1 MNEKP
6 TMKENDVTE
15 GQREKVLN
23 LFLSAIEKCPG
34 ALGADID
41 AEKMADEIVKGAK
54 VLAKYLYK
62 IE

>member
-6 TMKENDVTE
+6 TMTENDVTE
-15 GQREKVLN
+15 GHREKMLN

-34 ALGADID
+34 ALKADIG
-41 AEKMADEIVKGAK
+41 AEKLADEIVKGAK
-54 VLAKYLYK
+54 VLTKYLYK